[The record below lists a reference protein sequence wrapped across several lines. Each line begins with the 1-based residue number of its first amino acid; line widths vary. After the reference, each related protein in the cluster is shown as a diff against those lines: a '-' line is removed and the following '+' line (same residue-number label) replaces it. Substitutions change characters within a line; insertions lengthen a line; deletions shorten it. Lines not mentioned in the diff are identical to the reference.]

1 MRCTKAKHLYLPIIR
16 KMQMNSK
23 MPELDFSSPLSTAAF
38 AMLVLLEYDESPEN
52 TIEMLNVLKGPQPM
66 NGMDVQFCVTESRAG
81 DIFLAHIL
89 RVHP

>member
-1 MRCTKAKHLYLPIIR
+1 MHKSKTFVFADYPKNADELK
-16 KMQMNSK
+16 K